1 MLTFTAHSDGKVI
14 VPDEPVDLPADTP
27 FRVQIELEETHA
39 DTDGSGRDEPD
50 WLRTARKLSKLMPP
64 GLPTDLA
71 EQHDHYLYG
80 TPKR

>member
-14 VPDEPVDLPADTP
+14 VPDEPVDLPAGKR
-27 FRVQIELEETHA
+27 FRVEIELDAPDETTPSDGA
-39 DTDGSGRDEPD
+39 DWYEKALDIAER
-50 WLRTARKLSKLMPP
+50 MPRN
-64 GLPTDLA
+64 LPTDLA